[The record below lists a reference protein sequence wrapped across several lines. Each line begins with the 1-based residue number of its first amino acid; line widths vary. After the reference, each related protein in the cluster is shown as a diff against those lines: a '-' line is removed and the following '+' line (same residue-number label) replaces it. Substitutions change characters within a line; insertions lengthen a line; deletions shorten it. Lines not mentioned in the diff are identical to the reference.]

1 MCFTYDA
8 IEQACGFLVRAE
20 FNTFIYCCKV
30 CRGEFESGPHL
41 ELHILSEHED
51 EKGGILMPDSYVDES
66 ISTES
71 PIEIDPTII
80 KIEPDDEIF
89 LVEEDFIEHSY
100 NDLPPIEV
108 VATPKRPVGR
118 PRGTPNK
125 QPLIDSPSE
134 MKYGTRNGGTF
145 TEGKYIFD
153 KNVKANKM
161 NGEKI

>member
-1 MCFTYDA
+1 M
-8 IEQACGFLVRAE
+8 
-20 FNTFIYCCKV
+20 

-51 EKGGILMPDSYVDES
+51 DDKDDILMPDSFVDES
-66 ISTES
+66 ILTES
-71 PIEIDPTII
+71 PIEIDSTIV

-89 LVEEDFIEHSY
+89 AVGEDFIDNSY

-108 VATPKRPVGR
+108 VTTPKRPVGR
-118 PRGTPNK
+118 PRGSLYK
-125 QPLIDSPSE
+125 QPLIDSSSE

-153 KNVKANKM
+153 KNVKANIM
-161 NGEKI
+161 NG